1 MNKNSMKYKLQNNEL
16 VLGAFVSTPSP
27 STVEMLGWIGMDYI
41 IIDCEH
47 GSTDYETAENMIRA
61 AELSNITPIVRAG
74 LNLQQNLQRYL
85 DAGAQGVLIPLVNNA
100 EDGINVVNSCKYP
113 PYGKRGLFSA
123 SRTGKYG
130 MIPIPEHV
138 KSSNDE
144 IFIAVQIET
153 LEGIK
158 NQDEI
163 IALEGVDSV
172 FLGPG
177 DLSSVLGVHGQ
188 VTHEKVRSTMEK
200 MIPKIIKAGK
210 FPGTLVTDADQAKYW
225 HQRGINFLIGSA
237 NRFLLNGSKQF
248 IDDVKSKTK
257 S

>member
-1 MNKNSMKYKLQNNEL
+1 MNTNVMKNKLESGKQ

-27 STVEMLGWIGMDYI
+27 STVEMLGWLGMDYV

-47 GSTDYETAENMIRA
+47 SVTDYETAENMIRA
-61 AELSNITPIVRAG
+61 AEVAGITAMVRAG
-74 LNLQQNLQRYL
+74 LNLQQNIQRYL
-85 DAGAQGVLIPLVNNA
+85 DAGAQGVLIPLVNTG
-100 EDGINVVNSCKYP
+100 EDAKSVVDSCKYP
-113 PYGKRGLFSA
+113 PIGKRGLFST

-130 MIPIPEHV
+130 ITPIIDHV
-138 KSSNDE
+138 KSSNAE
-144 IFIAVQIET
+144 IFISVQIET
-153 LEGIK
+153 LDGLD

-163 IALEGVDSV
+163 ISTEGVDSV

-188 VTHEKVRSTMEK
+188 VTHHKVRSAMES
-200 MIPKIIKAGK
+200 MIPKIIAAGK
-210 FPGTLVTDADQAKYW
+210 IPGTLVADGDQAQYW
-225 HQRGINFLIGSA
+225 NQRGINFLIGGA
-237 NRFLLNGSKQF
+237 NKFLLNGSRQF